1 MREYQ
6 ERLMREM
13 QKQREEHEKQLMEQ
27 KLALLKHQV
36 SVNSRRTFVNVFTSI
51 FLGRD

>member
-6 ERLMREM
+6 ERMMREM

-36 SVNSRRTFVNVFTSI
+36 GSVKNLSTDFFS
-51 FLGRD
+51 